1 MREDFVFEVTMCN
14 TFPHKI
20 MMTFKR
26 NWRLHQ
32 PIFERRE
39 VVLSH
44 DHTRRGA
51 STKTDSGKFLAALN
65 SLKGTD
71 GMSNLLTD
79 QCLQSDRLN

>member
-1 MREDFVFEVTMCN
+1 MCN

-20 MMTFKR
+20 MMTFKS
-26 NWRLHQ
+26 NWRASSVIQ

-51 STKTDSGKFLAALN
+51 STKTDSGKF
-65 SLKGTD
+65 
-71 GMSNLLTD
+71 
-79 QCLQSDRLN
+79 